1 MRTNQ
6 IKLFEAD
13 DAAWLEHKVNRWLLN
28 EGEAIE
34 VLDMQLT
41 MAEVSRLAWSA
52 PARAVVMMV
61 SYIRH
66 D

>member
-1 MRTNQ
+1 MPTNQ

-13 DAAWLEHKVNRWLLN
+13 DAASLEHKVNRWLLS

-34 VLDMQLT
+34 VLDIQLR
-41 MAEVSRLAWSA
+41 MAEISRLAWSA
-52 PARAVVMMV
+52 PVRAVVMMV